1 VLELEFS
8 VHPESILAQ
17 QMLQWLIPHLPI
29 QASSSVALLP
39 CFLFFVFLFFAYSSQ
54 QRSSKLNPL

>member
-39 CFLFFVFLFFAYSSQ
+39 CFFFLPIPPN
-54 QRSSKLNPL
+54 KDHPN

>member
-39 CFLFFVFLFFAYSSQ
+39 CFFFFAYSSQ